1 VNIIFISNKEYN
13 NIMKSRENL
22 IGAWAVL
29 SGVIIA
35 VILGIFQNKVLVSY
49 NMWIYLLLAFLG
61 VVIGFVSVSTND
73 SKEAVIFLLA
83 TISLVIVS
91 SEGQQRLVL
100 VGEVGFL
107 MVTILNA
114 LLTMFV
120 PATIVVALKTVFSI
134 ASVK

>member
-1 VNIIFISNKEYN
+1 
-13 NIMKSRENL
+13 MKSKENL

-49 NMWIYLLLAFLG
+49 NAWIYLLLAFLG
-61 VVIGFVSVSTND
+61 VVIGVVSVSTSD

-134 ASVK
+134 ASVR